1 MGKLI
6 DKGWKKDS
14 DPFYREGWTL
24 SVSLG
29 LKEPSEKKSR
39 KGPDPIALKAAPK
52 KTRRKGK

>member
-1 MGKLI
+1 MGTVI

-14 DPFYREGWTL
+14 DPFYKEGWTL

-29 LKEPSEKKSR
+29 LKEPSEKKSG
-39 KGPDPIALKAAPK
+39 KSAASIALKAAPK

>member
-52 KTRRKGK
+52 KPQRKGK

>member
-1 MGKLI
+1 MGTLI

-14 DPFYREGWTL
+14 DPFYKEGWTL

-29 LKEPSEKKSR
+29 LKEPSEKKSG
-39 KGPDPIALKAAPK
+39 KSPDPIVLKAAPK